1 MSDMNIQE
9 RCSLSRF
16 AVRATLPRTRFALA
30 ILRIFEY
37 CSSGKLAVSVKPP
50 LLSSTAQHASQDNFV
65 AVLEQLYRE
74 RALTPHTAGR
84 TIPLRINEVL
94 IVCRGVVQLYTI
106 QQDGSETL
114 LGLAGPSM
122 PIGLPFTIVD
132 PYWATALTDVD
143 VLPLSIAEIESSPML
158 MAGICRHMMLRLQ
171 QSEAWLAIAGKRL
184 VADRLKQL
192 LLLIAH
198 EFGHV
203 EPGGVRVPVRLTHHQ
218 LATAIG
224 TTRVTVTRLL
234 KEFKTEGWLQ
244 TQNRYLI
251 MQLEQLRDCGWS
263 RMYL

>member
-1 MSDMNIQE
+1 MSAQP
-9 RCSLSRF
+9 S
-16 AVRATLPRTRFALA
+16 
-30 ILRIFEY
+30 
-37 CSSGKLAVSVKPP
+37 
-50 LLSSTAQHASQDNFV
+50 LLSSTAQRASQGDFV

-74 RALTPHTAGR
+74 RTLTPYAAGR
-84 TIPLRINEVL
+84 TIPLRLNEVL

-122 PIGLPFTIVD
+122 PIGLPLTIVD

-143 VLPLSIAEIESSPML
+143 VLPLAITEVESSPLL

-184 VADRLKQL
+184 VTDRLRQL
-192 LLLIAH
+192 LLLIAQ
-198 EFGHV
+198 EFGQV
-203 EPGGVRVPVRLTHHQ
+203 EPCGVRVPVRLTHHQ

-234 KEFKTEGWLQ
+234 KDFKNEGWLQ
-244 TQNRYLI
+244 TQQRYLI
-251 MQLEQLRDCGWS
+251 VQFEQLRESSWH